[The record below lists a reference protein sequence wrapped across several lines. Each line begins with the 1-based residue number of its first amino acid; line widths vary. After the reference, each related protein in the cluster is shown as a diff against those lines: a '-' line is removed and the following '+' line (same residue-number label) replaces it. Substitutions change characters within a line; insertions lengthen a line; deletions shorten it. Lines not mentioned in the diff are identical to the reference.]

1 LRTIT
6 SARDIDRLFSEG
18 RRTSHDLLSILVAPS
33 PGGPD
38 AEGRVMFVAGRKLG
52 GAVTR
57 NRCKRVLR
65 ESCRRAGGP
74 WRGHDVALAARA
86 GIPDAPAGRIDQA
99 LASCL
104 RRAGLGDTR

>member
-1 LRTIT
+1 MRTIT
-6 SARDIDRLFSEG
+6 SASDVDRLFSEG

-33 PGGPD
+33 LAGRDP
-38 AEGRVMFVAGRKLG
+38 EGRVMFVAGRKLG

-65 ESCRRAGGP
+65 QACRRAGGP
-74 WRGHDVALAARA
+74 WGGFDVALVARMGVA
-86 GIPDAPAGRIDQA
+86 VAPEERIDAA

-104 RRAGLGDTR
+104 RRAGLQGTR